1 MKNISTAIQF
11 ITIDI
16 KQLYI
21 AKHASRIFPF
31 IWGTSL
37 SVTTE
42 YYLFGNN
49 LIYKLSNY
57 RYFIIIHVLSY
68 ILKKNRVEWVCQM
81 YYYNIE

>member
-1 MKNISTAIQF
+1 MSTCTAIQF

-21 AKHASRIFPF
+21 AKHGSHIFPF
-31 IWGTSL
+31 IWITSL

-49 LIYKLSNY
+49 VI
-57 RYFIIIHVLSY
+57 
-68 ILKKNRVEWVCQM
+68 
-81 YYYNIE
+81 

>member
-1 MKNISTAIQF
+1 MKNMSTCTAIQF

-31 IWGTSL
+31 IWITSL

-49 LIYKLSNY
+49 VI
-57 RYFIIIHVLSY
+57 
-68 ILKKNRVEWVCQM
+68 
-81 YYYNIE
+81 